1 MEHAC
6 KKDATIVH
14 CLLKFW
20 LKAWNECGEPG
31 AAYSLDA
38 LFAPGDN
45 AIDAEVEAFGVRIKA
60 HNFEEYKKQWTEVC
74 EDLDDLNLSITGQ
87 PELSVSGDRADIR
100 FEVVGDAIR
109 AGGTRIAPP
118 PRWRGEHTWRQID
131 GEWRLV
137 RERLVSI
144 KP

>member
-1 MEHAC
+1 MELAC
-6 KKDATIVH
+6 KKDATIVN

-38 LFAPGDN
+38 LFAKGEG
-45 AIDAEVEAFGVRIKA
+45 AIDAEVDAFGVHIKA
-60 HNFEEYKKQWTEVC
+60 YSYAEYKRQWTEVF
-74 EDLDDLNLSITGQ
+74 EGLDDMALSIAGN
-87 PELSVSGDRADIR
+87 PELRISGDRAEIS
-100 FEVVGDAIR
+100 FEVVGDAVR
-109 AGGTRIAPP
+109 ADGTPISPS
-118 PRWRGEHTWRQID
+118 PRWRGEHSWRQFD

-144 KP
+144 